1 MSTTPQEKRLLALG
15 QAVRDSRLQANW
27 TQDYLAGQSGVS
39 KATLR
44 RLESG
49 QSIQLANWLRILE
62 ALGLDTDAALSPA
75 TGPDPLAE
83 IARARGAART
93 KRQRASGQP
102 KSLGG
107 GEGAAPWPWGE
118 DR

>member
-1 MSTTPQEKRLLALG
+1 MSIHQTGKRLIALG

-27 TQDYLAGQSGVS
+27 TQDYLASQSGVS

-62 ALGLDTDAALSPA
+62 ALGLDTDAALSPS

-83 IARARGAART
+83 VARVRDAARN

-102 KSLGG
+102 KAQGV
-107 GEGAAPWPWGE
+107 EPWPWGE